1 MFGNKRPLVLPSTF
15 LALVASSTVQGEA
28 GHEEAVI
35 EEIIVSVPFE
45 QKAAETALPVGILSG
60 EALREKVAGSI
71 GETLR
76 EEIGVSSES
85 FGPGVGRPIIRGQTG
100 NRVKVLQNGAG
111 VTDAASLSPDHAN
124 GVEAVLAERLEVI
137 RGPSTLLFGSGAIG
151 GVVNVIDGRIPDR
164 AVDRPVVSLEQ
175 SYDSVNSQN
184 KTVGQVTFGGG
195 PIVVNLGAFRR
206 DSGDVDI
213 DGSAIDVRSLEILEE
228 RLHGDEDEAHED
240 EALPN
245 TRGFIGNSDIE
256 VSGGSVGASV
266 VGDWGFFGVS
276 VSELDNNYG
285 LPPGTHAH
293 HEEEGEEEEDHH
305 GHGDEDG
312 DHGAEEVEFVRLDMR
327 KTRHDVEGAWLVNGK
342 VLKDIRY
349 SFGRTN
355 YEHAEV
361 EFSEDDGAE
370 VGTLFSN
377 EGVEGRATMTLAPGG
392 SWEAVL
398 GTQVGDTEFS
408 ATGEEAFIP
417 RADIE
422 ATGVFGVARHT
433 SDRATFELGLRGER
447 NRISADGG
455 CRSSDTSVSLGAS
468 ALFALSGE
476 SALYL
481 GAARSERAPTVEEL
495 YSNVS
500 AAGCSVPDAN
510 AELVLH
516 AATNLVEVGAPGLG
530 KEVANSLE
538 VGFRRTSD
546 TYSAEVNV
554 YLNRVSD
561 FVFLDL
567 RGEDEDER
575 ALGFYA
581 ARDAVFTGWEAKL
594 ETTLATF
601 EGSQLALTAFADSVR
616 GKFRDGGNIPRLAP
630 GKLGGGL
637 RLFGDTWGL
646 HVHLARI
653 MDQHNVSAVELETDG
668 FTRLSF
674 HADKHWTLGGAE
686 LAVFLQ
692 GRNLRDEKIRN
703 HASFLRN
710 FAPDAGRNIALGV
723 RFTY

>member
-408 ATGEEAFIP
+408 ATGEEA
-417 RADIE
+417 
-422 ATGVFGVARHT
+422 H
-433 SDRATFELGLRGER
+433 LL
-447 NRISADGG
+447 
-455 CRSSDTSVSLGAS
+455 LGAG
-468 ALFALSGE
+468 LC
-476 SALYL
+476 
-481 GAARSERAPTVEEL
+481 R
-495 YSNVS
+495 
-500 AAGCSVPDAN
+500 
-510 AELVLH
+510 
-516 AATNLVEVGAPGLG
+516 VG
-530 KEVANSLE
+530 
-538 VGFRRTSD
+538 
-546 TYSAEVNV
+546 
-554 YLNRVSD
+554 
-561 FVFLDL
+561 
-567 RGEDEDER
+567 
-575 ALGFYA
+575 
-581 ARDAVFTGWEAKL
+581 
-594 ETTLATF
+594 
-601 EGSQLALTAFADSVR
+601 
-616 GKFRDGGNIPRLAP
+616 
-630 GKLGGGL
+630 
-637 RLFGDTWGL
+637 
-646 HVHLARI
+646 
-653 MDQHNVSAVELETDG
+653 
-668 FTRLSF
+668 TR
-674 HADKHWTLGGAE
+674 
-686 LAVFLQ
+686 
-692 GRNLRDEKIRN
+692 RN
-703 HASFLRN
+703 HALRQVVE
-710 FAPDAGRNIALGV
+710 ALEAAPRRDHELARVVQTLQGHLGRLPPPPGPAVAGLVLEIRRSQGTLGPDALQHRLYEGLVLRPPLATAAPARRALHAGQVVAKIGKGQIGGGVGPVLEDAAIAGQQLIQHGRVIPRRARPQHVLVGPLYHADRVDLHISEVLDGAGGCGLAPPWLPGAVQSLGPQGQAPGRGEGEFLHSGLAV
-723 RFTY
+723 GIGEEHIP